1 MRARNRQFGI
11 VMGLMVLAACFACH
25 RDAGP
30 EGSQGGKGKLGKGMR
45 EQYLAGKARQKADE
59 DERPKPAPEP
69 PPAAKMPEVK
79 MPAALAQTCLVKVGD
94 AMPEAALAN
103 LEGKPAA
110 LRSLL
115 GKKLTAVLFW
125 QSDNMYATQALE
137 YLELDVVKQF
147 GAKGVQ
153 AVGIN
158 VKDAPDAARKAVEE
172 SAAKYVNLLDP
183 AGAYYAKVATEK
195 IPRVYLLDAAGKVL
209 WFDIEYSTSTRRD
222 LERAIRFKLGEK

>member
-1 MRARNRQFGI
+1 MRTRNRQFGI
-11 VMGLMVLAACFACH
+11 VIGLMVLAACFACH
-25 RDAGP
+25 KDTGP
-30 EGSQGGKGKLGKGMR
+30 EGAGGKGKLGKSMR
-45 EQYLAGKARQKADE
+45 DQYMEGKAQQKAEEGERQKT
-59 DERPKPAPEP
+59 APEP
-69 PPAAKMPEVK
+69 PPAPKMPVVK
-79 MPAALAQTCLVKVGD
+79 MPAALLQTCLVKDGD
-94 AMPEAALAN
+94 AMPEAELAN
-103 LEGKPAA
+103 LEGKRVA

-115 GKKLTAVLFW
+115 GKKLTVVLFW

-137 YLELDVVKQF
+137 YVELDVVKQF

-172 SAAKYVNLLDP
+172 AGAKYVNLLDP
-183 AGAYYAKVATEK
+183 EGTYFAKVATEK

-222 LERAIRFKLGEK
+222 LERAIRFALGEK